1 MNAPCLAPIFD
12 DATLRTT
19 YNSASKRSLPTW
31 SQSKLFGCTD
41 INFETITVWPL
52 RTLTEIKKL
61 RKWTFSSTDIAIG
74 VFYHRIL
81 ILFSS
86 EKMSM
91 WASNSFYFQLP
102 SSPFS
107 RQANIQRETEKE
119 RTRNQS
125 YNCKSVPLWVLLRES
140 TSPSQDQARTHSD
153 GARRRASYN
162 SKPCSTRDWSRGA
175 SS

>member
-74 VFYHRIL
+74 VFYQRIL
-81 ILFSS
+81 IPFSS

-107 RQANIQRETEKE
+107 RQANKQRETEKE
-119 RTRNQS
+119 RTRNQRNMLQLQKRTTLS
-125 YNCKSVPLWVLLRES
+125 SSPRIDFTESGSGSDSLR
-140 TSPSQDQARTHSD
+140 R
-153 GARRRASYN
+153 
-162 SKPCSTRDWSRGA
+162 CSTA
-175 SS
+175 SFL